1 MATKRLSM
9 RKTREILR
17 QKWALGR
24 SHREVARSLS
34 VSVGTVAASL
44 ARAREAGLSWAEV
57 EPLRDSELEVRL
69 YGAPEEGKR
78 PLPDFAEIHR
88 ELHRVGVTLQLL
100 HVEYLAQH
108 SDGYGYTQFC
118 RYYKRWRSK
127 QQRSMRQIHRA
138 GEKLFV
144 DYSGK
149 KPHLVD
155 PQTGEVQEV
164 ELFVAA
170 LGASSY
176 SFAEATRTQQLADFL
191 ASHVRAFEYFG
202 GVTAAVVPDQLKSAV
217 TRSCRYEPG
226 IQRDYAQLA
235 EHYDTVILPARPGK
249 PRDKAKVEAAVLVAQ
264 RWILARLRNETFF
277 SLGALN
283 RRIAELREELNH
295 KPMRVYGASRREL
308 FEQLDQPL
316 LKPLPQER
324 FSHGDWKHA
333 KVNIDYHVEVDKHY
347 YSVPHALVH
356 EKVEIRFTAT
366 TVEIF
371 HDGRRLTSHAR
382 SDLRGRHTTKDEH
395 MPKSHQQHLEWTP
408 SRLISWGT
416 SIGPS
421 TGKLVAAILDERRHP
436 EQGYRSCLGI
446 LRLGKR
452 YGEDRLEAACARA
465 LVAGA
470 RSYRHLDAMLR
481 KGLDRMPLPTTH
493 PPSTKSTSPAHQNLR
508 GGGYYRDTIQ
518 QGELYDAER
527 TDTGEAPG
535 PSPER
540 AGGELVRAEKGPE
553 DDGSGLR

>member
-1 MATKRLSM
+1 
-9 RKTREILR
+9 
-17 QKWALGR
+17 
-24 SHREVARSLS
+24 
-34 VSVGTVAASL
+34 
-44 ARAREAGLSWAEV
+44 
-57 EPLRDSELEVRL
+57 L
-69 YGAPEEGKR
+69 YGAPKAGKR
-78 PLPDFAEIHR
+78 PLPDFADIHR

-100 HVEYLAQH
+100 HLEYLGQH

-118 RYYKRWRSK
+118 RYYKRWLSK

-149 KPHLVD
+149 KPHVVD
-155 PQTGEVQEV
+155 PESGEVQEV
-164 ELFVAA
+164 ELFVAV

-202 GVTAAVVPDQLKSAV
+202 GVSEAVVPDQLKSAV
-217 TRSCRYEPG
+217 TRACRYEPG
-226 IQRDYAQLA
+226 IHRDYEQLA
-235 EHYDTVILPARPGK
+235 EHYDTVILPARPRK
-249 PRDKAKVEAAVLVAQ
+249 PRDKAKVEAAVLVVQ
-264 RWILARLRNETFF
+264 RWILARIRNETFF

-283 RRIAELREELNH
+283 RRIAELLEELDH
-295 KPMRVYGASRREL
+295 KSMRSYGASRREL
-308 FEQLDQPL
+308 FEQLDQPV
-316 LKPLPQER
+316 LKPLPQQR
-324 FSHGDWKHA
+324 FSHGDWKYA

-356 EKVEIRFTAT
+356 EKVEIRSTAT

-382 SDLRGRHTTKDEH
+382 SYARGRHTTKAEH

-408 SRLISWGT
+408 SRLISWGA

-421 TGKLVAAILDERRHP
+421 TGKLVATILDERRHP

-446 LRLGKR
+446 LRLAKR
-452 YGEDRLEAACARA
+452 YGEARLEAACARA

-470 RSYRHLDAMLR
+470 RSYRHLDTMLR
-481 KGLDRMPLPTTH
+481 KGLDRMPLPTAR
-493 PPSTKSTSPAHQNLR
+493 PSSTKSTSPVHPNVR
-508 GGGYYRDTIQ
+508 GGRYYHDSIQ
-518 QGELYDAER
+518 QGDLYDAER

-535 PSPER
+535 ASPEC
-540 AGGELVRAEKGPE
+540 AGGDLVRAAKGPG

>member
-34 VSVGTVAASL
+34 VSVGTVGACL
-44 ARAREAGLSWAEV
+44 ARARQAGLCWAEV
-57 EPLRDSELEVRL
+57 EGLRDAELEARL
-69 YGAPEEGKR
+69 YGAPEAGKR
-78 PLPDFAEIHR
+78 PLPDFTEVHR
-88 ELHRVGVTLQLL
+88 ELHRAGVTLQLL
-100 HVEYLAQH
+100 HVEYLTEHA
-108 SDGYGYTQFC
+108 DGYGYTQFC
-118 RYYKRWRSK
+118 RYYK
-127 QQRSMRQIHRA
+127 QRSMRQIHRA

-155 PQTGEVQEV
+155 PETGEVQEV

-191 ASHVRAFEYFG
+191 ASQVRAFEYFG
-202 GVTAAVVPDQLKSAV
+202 GAPAAVVPDQLRSAV
-217 TRSCRYEPG
+217 TRPCRYEPG

-249 PRDKAKVEAAVLVAQ
+249 PRDKAKVEAAVLVVQ
-264 RWILARLRNETFF
+264 RWILARLRKQTFF
-277 SLGALN
+277 SLEALN
-283 RRIAELREELNH
+283 RRIAELLEELNH
-295 KPMRVYGASRREL
+295 KPMRSYGASRFEL
-308 FEQLDQPL
+308 FEQLDRPA

-324 FSHGDWKHA
+324 FSHGEWKHA
-333 KVNIDYHVEVDKHY
+333 KVNIDYHVEVDRHY
-347 YSVPHALVH
+347 YSVPHTLVH
-356 EKVEIRFTAT
+356 EPVEVRFTAT

-382 SDLRGRHTTKDEH
+382 SYARGRHTTKPEH

-446 LRLGKR
+446 LRLAKR

-465 LVAGA
+465 LAAGA
-470 RSYRHLDAMLR
+470 RSYRHVDTMLR
-481 KGLDRMPLPTTH
+481 KGLDRMPLPTAR
-493 PPSTKSTSPAHQNLR
+493 PASTKSTSPAHPNVR
-508 GGGYYRDTIQ
+508 GGRYYHDSIQ
-518 QGELYDAER
+518 QGDLYNAQRADS
-527 TDTGEAPG
+527 GEAPG
-535 PSPER
+535 ASPEC
-540 AGGELVRAEKGPE
+540 AGGDLVRATKGPE
-553 DDGSGLR
+553 DDGPGLR

>member
-17 QKWALGR
+17 HKWALGR

-44 ARAREAGLSWAEV
+44 ARAREAGLCWAEV
-57 EPLRDSELEVRL
+57 EPLRDSELEERL
-69 YGAPEEGKR
+69 YGAREAGKR
-78 PLPDFAEIHR
+78 PLPDFSDIHR

-100 HVEYLAQH
+100 HLEYLGQH

-118 RYYKRWRSK
+118 RYYKRWLSK

-149 KPHLVD
+149 KPHIVD
-155 PQTGEVQEV
+155 PKTGEVQEV
-164 ELFVAA
+164 EIFVAV

-176 SFAEATRTQQLADFL
+176 SFAEATRTQQSADFL

-202 GVTAAVVPDQLKSAV
+202 GVSEAVVPDQLKSAV
-217 TRSCRYEPG
+217 TRACRYEPG
-226 IQRDYAQLA
+226 IHRDYEQLA
-235 EHYDTVILPARPGK
+235 EHYGTVILPARPRK
-249 PRDKAKVEAAVLVAQ
+249 PRDKAKVEAAVLVVQ
-264 RWILARLRNETFF
+264 RWILARIRNETFF

-283 RRIAELREELNH
+283 RRIAELLEELNQRT
-295 KPMRVYGASRREL
+295 MRSYGASRREL
-308 FEQLDQPL
+308 FEQLDQPA
-316 LKPLPQER
+316 LKPLPQQR
-324 FSHGDWKHA
+324 FSHGDWKYA

-347 YSVPHALVH
+347 YSVPHTLVH

-371 HDGRRLTSHAR
+371 HDGRRLASHAR
-382 SDLRGRHTTKDEH
+382 SSARGRHTTQAEH

-416 SIGPS
+416 DIGPN

-446 LRLGKR
+446 LRLAKR
-452 YGEDRLEAACARA
+452 YGEERLEAACARA

-470 RSYRHLDAMLR
+470 RSYRHLDTMLR
-481 KGLDRMPLPTTH
+481 KGLDRMPLPTTAR
-493 PPSTKSTSPAHQNLR
+493 PRSTSPSERPGRPLLPRLNPTRRSLR
-508 GGGYYRDTIQ
+508 C
-518 QGELYDAER
+518 
-527 TDTGEAPG
+527 
-535 PSPER
+535 
-540 AGGELVRAEKGPE
+540 
-553 DDGSGLR
+553 

>member
-44 ARAREAGLSWAEV
+44 ARAREAGLCWAEV
-57 EPLRDSELEVRL
+57 EGLRESELEARL
-69 YGAPEEGKR
+69 YGEPEAGKR
-78 PLPDFAEIHR
+78 PLPDFADIHR
-88 ELHRVGVTLQLL
+88 ELHRTGVTLQLL
-100 HVEYLAQH
+100 HLEYLAEH

-118 RYYKRWRSK
+118 RYYKRWLK
-127 QQRSMRQIHRA
+127 GQQRSMRQIHRA
-138 GEKLFV
+138 GEKMFV

-149 KPHLVD
+149 KPHIVD
-155 PQTGEVQEV
+155 PKTGEIQEV
-164 ELFVAA
+164 ELFLAV
-170 LGASSY
+170 LGASNHT
-176 SFAEATRTQQLADFL
+176 FAEATRTQQLADFL

-202 GVTAAVVPDQLKSAV
+202 GVAEATVPDQLKSGVSRA
-217 TRSCRYEPG
+217 CRYEPG

-235 EHYDTVILPARPGK
+235 EHYGTVILPARPAK

-283 RRIAELREELNH
+283 RRIAELREELNDR
-295 KPMRVYGASRREL
+295 PMRTYGASRREL
-308 FEQLDQPL
+308 FEQLDQPV

-324 FSHGDWKHA
+324 FSHGEWKHA
-333 KVNIDYHVEVDKHY
+333 KVNIDYHVELDRHY
-347 YSVPHALVH
+347 YSVPHTLVH
-356 EKVEIRFTAT
+356 EKVEIRSTAT

-382 SDLRGRHTTKDEH
+382 SYARGRHTTQPEH

-446 LRLGKR
+446 LRLAKR
-452 YGEDRLEAACARA
+452 YGEDRLEAASARA

-470 RSYRHLDAMLR
+470 RSYRHLDTMLR

-493 PPSTKSTSPAHQNLR
+493 PASTKSTSPAHPNVR
-508 GGGYYRDTIQ
+508 GGRYYHDSIQ
-518 QGELYDAER
+518 QGDLYDAQR
-527 TDTGEAPG
+527 ADPGEAPG
-535 PSPER
+535 SSPEC
-540 AGGELVRAEKGPE
+540 AGGDLVRATKGSE